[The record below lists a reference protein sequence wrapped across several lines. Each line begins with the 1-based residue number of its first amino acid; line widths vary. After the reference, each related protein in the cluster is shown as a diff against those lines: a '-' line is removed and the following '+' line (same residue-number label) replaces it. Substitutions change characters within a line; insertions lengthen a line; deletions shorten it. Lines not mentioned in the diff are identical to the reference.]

1 MKKFIILTSLI
12 FFFSMSAFAQTSFG
26 FRTGL
31 NFNTLLGELEEGEV
45 FEINNGFHIGFAFN
59 RQFTD
64 IWGARAELVYIK
76 KGFNDIYNGSS
87 SIVLQDRN
95 DRRVT
100 HSGIAD
106 IKIVTANTYLNIP
119 ISAYGRVT
127 NWLEVSLGVAPGFLI
142 ASRAKGDLLFNSD
155 ALNEQIAVILKHD
168 YYQDEA
174 GEIADIA
181 EDIITVKELATA
193 KDLTIPS
200 AIGAYYFQEEKD
212 ANLYKVFN
220 LEAIFGL
227 SVFIN
232 QGLYIGGRVNYG
244 LLDVTNNEADFSF
257 EETTTL
263 RNDKDRTLIFQ
274 ASVGFN
280 F

>member
-1 MKKFIILTSLI
+1 MEKFIILISLI
-12 FFFSMSAFAQTSFG
+12 FFLSINAFAQTSFG

-31 NFNTLLGELEEGEV
+31 NFNTLLGELEEGEA

-87 SIVLQDRN
+87 SVVFRDRN
-95 DRRVT
+95 DRRIT

-106 IKIVTANTYLNIP
+106 IKIVTANTYLNVP

-155 ALNEQIAVILKHD
+155 ALNERVEVILEHD
-168 YYQDEA
+168 YYRDEA
-174 GEIADIA
+174 GEISDRA
-181 EDIITVKELATA
+181 EGIVTVKELATA

-200 AIGAYYFQEEKD
+200 ALGAYYFQEEKN
-212 ANLYKVFN
+212 ANLYKIFN
-220 LEAIFGL
+220 LEAVFGL

-244 LLDVTNNEADFSF
+244 LLDVTNKEADFSF
-257 EETTTL
+257 EDTTTL
-263 RNDKDRTLIFQ
+263 RDDKDKTLIFQ
-274 ASVGFN
+274 TSVGFN